1 MNTYMKHIK
10 IRKGTWETNSSS
22 THALVVK
29 KEIPKELPL
38 FAYFGLGDF
47 GWEQAKYSDKDT
59 KCCYLNTAL
68 FYRYVSYMEDKSKY
82 YEYRNKVIEIL
93 KSYGIHSEWKDIEQ
107 IDAHDYNYYVD
118 HCDGLDEFIEIIL
131 DNPELLI
138 DWLFNDES
146 LLVTDNDNSEM
157 EYYEEAFN
165 KYGNKE
171 DYWVYGKGN

>member
-1 MNTYMKHIK
+1 MNICMKHIK
-10 IRKGTWETNSSS
+10 IRRGTWETNSSS

-29 KEIPKELPL
+29 KETPKELPL

-47 GWEQAKYSDKDT
+47 GWEQAKYCDKDT

-68 FYRYVSYMEDKSKY
+68 YDRYVGYMDDKNKY
-82 YEYRNKVIEIL
+82 YEYRNKIIEIL
-93 KSYGIHSEWKDIEQ
+93 KNYGIHSEWKDIEQ
-107 IDAHDYNYYVD
+107 IGAYDYNYYID
-118 HCDGLDEFIEIIL
+118 HCNELDEFIEVIL

-157 EYYEEAFN
+157 EYYENAFN
-165 KYGNKE
+165 IYGNKE
-171 DYWVYGKGN
+171 DYWVYEKGN

>member
-1 MNTYMKHIK
+1 MKVQ

-29 KEIPKELPL
+29 LKKPLKLPKK
-38 FAYFGLGDF
+38 AYFDLGGF
-47 GWEQAKYSDKDT
+47 GWEKAKYSDKDT

-93 KSYGIHSEWKDIEQ
+93 KSYGIHSVWTDIEQ
-107 IDAHDYNYYVD
+107 IDGYSYDYYID
-118 HCDGLDEFIEIIL
+118 HCDELDTFIEIIL
-131 DNPELLI
+131 DNPDLLI

-157 EYYEEAFN
+157 AYYEEALN
-165 KYGNKE
+165 TYENKE